1 MAHELTE
8 LETAELIM
16 QSVACRTRG
25 RFTIFSVELG
35 WGGTYYR
42 ALIDTVLLDLSGLA
56 PKFTAIGGNMIA
68 GGWSQAGAFVDFV
81 VKS

>member
-1 MAHELTE
+1 MTELTE
-8 LETAELIM
+8 HETALIM
-16 QSVACRTRG
+16 VASVACRTRG

-81 VKS
+81 VKP